1 MPQLSLQLNLQ
12 QYIHVRLVCT
22 ASGPLG
28 LLLLPTSCCNIHI
41 HAFFF
46 FFCKILSLQFE
57 LFIIWHQRIN
67 RGEKRLTLL
76 LDFCILSYLCLG
88 LAVWRL
94 PLGRLC
100 LFLSP
105 YFPPFTLL
113 SKLHSEQRHQQP
125 VFPEYGMKTYI
136 YKI

>member
-12 QYIHVRLVCT
+12 QYIDVRLVCT

-28 LLLLPTSCCNIHI
+28 LLLLPTSSYNIHI
-41 HAFFF
+41 HAFF
-46 FFCKILSLQFE
+46 CKILSYCNLSF
-57 LFIIWHQRIN
+57 FIIWHQRIN

-76 LDFCILSYLCLG
+76 LDFCILSYLRLS

-94 PLGRLC
+94 LLCRLC

-105 YFPPFTLL
+105 YFPPFSLL
-113 SKLHSEQRHQQP
+113 SELHSEPRHRQP
-125 VFPEYGMKTYI
+125 AFPEYGMETYI
-136 YKI
+136 YNI